1 MENSL
6 RVLIGILAGFF
17 AALFVASTVLAFA
30 LYNVEQ
36 SVFDADLYKQA
47 LLEEEVYLRLP
58 ELTAQ
63 ALATAAQRP
72 EGSGLLAL
80 FRNLSEEEWR
90 RFVLELLPPDV
101 LRILA
106 EEAITQVMAYL
117 NGESD
122 VANLSLTSLKTYLQS
137 PEGTS
142 ALYGMLKAQPDC
154 SLEQLS
160 AMALGQQALT
170 LCNPPDTFLFVDLRP
185 IFEAEIKAAVSLL
198 PDQVTLISV
207 DPARPRDL
215 RNLKNLRL
223 AMRLS
228 PLLPVFCLLA
238 IVVLAVRSFKDW
250 LNWWG
255 YPLLLAGFI
264 SMSLSVLSRPLASL
278 TFQVFIAP
286 VLPDAIPVEIV
297 DVIKDLIA
305 TIVHNAVQP
314 TLLLAGIIAL
324 VGLVMVAL
332 ALFTGRRSANVLRM

>member
-117 NGESD
+117 NGERD
-122 VANLSLTSLKTYLQS
+122 VANLSLTGLKTNLQS

-207 DPARPRDL
+207 NPARSRDL

-238 IVVLAVRSFKDW
+238 VVVLAVRSFKDW

-278 TFQVFIAP
+278 AFQIFIAP

-332 ALFTGRRSANVLRM
+332 ALITGSRSANVLRM